1 MSQITDLNVQ
11 SDRISDFS
19 TTNVDY
25 WLDIW
30 FSDQLISGKPVH
42 NSGIQYNPSRNI
54 LKAGTFQGNLTGTAS
69 SASALTTDAGSVTHP
84 VYFANGVPVATTY
97 ELNATVPADAVFTDT
112 NTHYA
117 SEIVIAGN
125 FNSKVDTQTALSNGN
140 VFINH
145 IENNQVTSSHK
156 ITGTGTTTVTTDEF
170 GNIIVNATGNEYT
183 QGSGISISNYVITN
197 TGVRA
202 VTESTE
208 NGNITVNTNGTTSN
222 VPVQLRR
229 LRTLL
234 LMLLRTI
241 VTHFLLLQTS
251 PQRCLDTE
259 SLMRRVLHM
268 GMMLLILLQEQ
279 ST

>member
-1 MSQITDLNVQ
+1 M
-11 SDRISDFS
+11 
-19 TTNVDY
+19 
-25 WLDIW
+25 W
-30 FSDQLISGKPVH
+30 FSDQIISGKPVY
-42 NSGIQYNPSRNI
+42 NSGIQYNPSRDI

-69 SASALTTDAGSVTHP
+69 SASALTTDAGSATHP
-84 VYFANGVPVATTY
+84 VYIANGIPVATTY

-156 ITGTGTTTVTTDEF
+156 ITGSGTTTVTTDEF
-170 GNIIVNATGNEYT
+170 GNIIVNATGNDYT

-197 TGVRA
+197 PGVRA

-208 NGNITVNTNGTTSN
+208 NGNITVNTNGTTAN
-222 VPVQLRR
+222 VPVHGLGTAAYTDATAYAASNHSHAFSSITSKPTTLSGYGITDAASSSHGHDASDITSGTIDIAR
-229 LRTLL
+229 LPAGA
-234 LMLLRTI
+234 I
-241 VTHFLLLQTS
+241 
-251 PQRCLDTE
+251 
-259 SLMRRVLHM
+259 
-268 GMMLLILLQEQ
+268 
-279 ST
+279 